1 MKNRS
6 ALQSEHLPVVIIG
19 TIIGVVALAFSSVGI
34 VKNLKAIKRLVEIS
48 KM

>member
-6 ALQSEHLPVVIIG
+6 ALHSERLPVVIIG
-19 TIIGVVALAFSSVGI
+19 TIIGGVIMAFSSVGI
-34 VKNLKAIKRLVEIS
+34 AKNLKAIKRLVEIS